1 LPVGPRGDGDPHVDL
16 SGQLKP
22 DELLVERKLAV
33 HRVGG
38 CGGRRGVG
46 IWKAVVTIAGG
57 ACPRT
62 PGGNRVQAAEEVAGR
77 GGQRRH
83 ARVRRGRRA
92 HYPRRSVRVIVES
105 AIRACGCSL
114 RAVKLPP
121 ERSTEGC
128 CVVRDPGRCSAA
140 ECRAAR
146 PWGGAG
152 AGAPDRPVVDV
163 ALAHER
169 TVRETRIAAALHHP
183 HIVSIF
189 EGRPGI
195 RDGIRSS
202 AMASSRV
209 RPTPPSMILGTST
222 RLSRAGV
229 RIRHGGRVQRNPL
242 ALVDALIALDP
253 APGCGPRNETG
264 ENRTIE

>member
-1 LPVGPRGDGDPHVDL
+1 VGPRVDGDPHVDL

-22 DELLVERKLAV
+22 EELVERKLAV

-62 PGGNRVQAAEEVAGR
+62 PGGAAVQAAEEVAGR

-83 ARVRRGRRA
+83 SRVRRGGE
-92 HYPRRSVRVIVES
+92 PTTPTRRSVRVIVES

-114 RAVKLPP
+114 WAVKLPP
-121 ERSTEGC
+121 ERSTGGC
-128 CVVRDPGRCSAA
+128 CAVRDPGRCSAA

-189 EGRPGI
+189 EGWPGI

-202 AMASSRV
+202 AMASSRL

-222 RLSRAGV
+222 RLSWGRCSHSARRKGSAQPAGACRCFDRTRPGTRVRAS
-229 RIRHGGRVQRNPL
+229 QRNQ
-242 ALVDALIALDP
+242 
-253 APGCGPRNETG
+253 
-264 ENRTIE
+264 